1 MSDTLKVMLVGARS
15 KIAES
20 VLRILRSEKKAEIVL
35 LSSAE
40 NLSGD
45 TEGVTLYSLPHGDYK
60 HIKEFALKELPSVII
75 NCAAMTDVDGCEI
88 EKEKAWNANV
98 TLVEHLIRASKVTD
112 AHFIHFSTDYIFDGK
127 QGPYTENDTPNPIN
141 YYGKTKL
148 AAENVCHKSGVKFT
162 ILRTNVVYGHTSYN
176 HGDFVQWVVN
186 KLETGKPF
194 RVVDD
199 QYGNPTFTD
208 DIALAVLKVIEKE
221 REGIYNI
228 AGSDY
233 CNRFEFA
240 KTIAQVFQY
249 DSSLIETISTSQLGQ
264 LAHRP
269 LKAGL
274 VNLKAETDLGIK
286 FSKAYNGVMTLRH
299 QMQMWGK

>member
-1 MSDTLKVMLVGARS
+1 MDSKLKVMLIGARS
-15 KIAES
+15 KVAEAL
-20 VLRILRSEKKAEIVL
+20 VRILRSEKKADIVL
-35 LSSAE
+35 ISSAD
-40 NLSGD
+40 NITGD
-45 TEGVTLYSLPHGDYK
+45 TEGVKLYSLAFGDFK
-60 HIKEFALKELPSVII
+60 PLKEIALRELPTVII

-88 EKEKAWNANV
+88 EREKAWNANV
-98 TLVEHLIRASKVTD
+98 TLVEHLARASKATD

-127 QGPYTENDTPNPIN
+127 QGPYSENDIPNPIN
-141 YYGKTKL
+141 YYGKSKL
-148 AAENVCHKSGVKFT
+148 AAENVCHATGINYS

-186 KLETGKPF
+186 KLEAGKPF

-208 DIALAVLKVIEKE
+208 DIGLAVLKIIDKK

-233 CNRFEFA
+233 CSRLEFA
-240 KTIAQVFQY
+240 KTIAQVYQY
-249 DSSLIETISTSQLGQ
+249 DASLIESITTQQLSQK
-264 LAHRP
+264 AARP
-269 LKAGL
+269 LRGGL
-274 VNLKAETDLGIK
+274 INLKAETDLGMK
-286 FSKAYNGVMTLRH
+286 FSKSYNGVMTLRH